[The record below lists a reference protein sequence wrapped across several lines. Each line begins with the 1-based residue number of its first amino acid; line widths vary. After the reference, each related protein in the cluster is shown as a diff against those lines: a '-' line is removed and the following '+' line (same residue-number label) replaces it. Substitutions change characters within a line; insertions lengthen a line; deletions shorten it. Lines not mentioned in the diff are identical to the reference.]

1 MAGRQK
7 ALIPKNLNFPGPG
20 TYDAKLEGMQN
31 KAPQWTCAPR
41 MKTGSL
47 SHMNPGPGVYCP
59 EKVRTNTLTNFI
71 LCSLR
76 SFGCLSAFLKMY

>member
-1 MAGRQK
+1 MGSSKEGPIRSAPAFTMAGRQK

-20 TYDAKLEGMQN
+20 TYDAKLESMQH

-41 MKTGSL
+41 MKSGSL

-59 EKVRTNTLTNFI
+59 EKVRSYIINI
-71 LCSLR
+71 H
-76 SFGCLSAFLKMY
+76 